1 MDCNKEKARIANPRQ
16 RRDLK
21 KLQLIFQTL
30 SDYNRLGMIQFIG
43 EKERSVG
50 EIVKETKLS
59 QPLVSHHLR
68 VLKNNGILET
78 KRNGPFIFYYIRDKK
93 ILDAI
98 DLFSEIFKDSDIKD
112 KTGSGLCSNWISS
125 NFNKTI

>member
-1 MDCNKEKARIANPRQ
+1 MFYMD
-16 RRDLK
+16 DLK

-30 SDYNRLGMIQFIG
+30 SDYNRLGIIRFIC

-50 EIVKETKLS
+50 EIVKTSKLS

-68 VLKNNGILET
+68 VLKENGILET
-78 KRNGPFIFYYIRDKK
+78 KRNGPFIFYYIRDRK

-98 DLFSEIFKDSDIKD
+98 NLFIELFKNSDIKD
-112 KTGSGLCSNWISS
+112 KTSPKFCSGWI
-125 NFNKTI
+125 NGNYNNKT

>member
-1 MDCNKEKARIANPRQ
+1 MFYMS
-16 RRDLK
+16 DLK

-30 SDYNRLGMIQFIG
+30 SDYNRLGMIQFIC

-68 VLKNNGILET
+68 VLKDNGILET

-98 DLFSEIFKDSDIKD
+98 DLFLEIFKDSDIKD
-112 KTGSGLCSNWISS
+112 KTSSRFCSSWISS

>member
-1 MDCNKEKARIANPRQ
+1 MG
-16 RRDLK
+16 DLK

-30 SDYNRLGMIQFIG
+30 SDYNRLGMIQFIC

-68 VLKNNGILET
+68 VLRDNGILET
-78 KRNGPFIFYYIRDKK
+78 KRIGPFVFYYIRDKK

-98 DLFSEIFKDSDIKD
+98 NLFLELFKNSDIKD
-112 KTGSGLCSNWISS
+112 KTISGFCSGWISS
-125 NFNKTI
+125 NFNKII

>member
-1 MDCNKEKARIANPRQ
+1 MD
-16 RRDLK
+16 DLK

-30 SDYNRLGMIQFIG
+30 SDYNRLGIIRFIC

-50 EIVKETKLS
+50 EIVKTTKLS

-68 VLKNNGILET
+68 ILKENKILET
-78 KRNGPFIFYYIRDKK
+78 KRNGPFIFYYLKEKK

-98 DLFSEIFKDSDIKD
+98 NLFLEIFKHSDLKG
-112 KTGSGLCSNWISS
+112 KTSSRFCSGWKISD
-125 NFNKTI
+125 FNNLT

>member
-1 MDCNKEKARIANPRQ
+1 MD
-16 RRDLK
+16 DLK

-30 SDYNRLGMIQFIG
+30 SDYNRLGIIRFIC

-50 EIVKETKLS
+50 EIVKTTKLS

-68 VLKNNGILET
+68 VLKENGILET
-78 KRNGPFIFYYIRDKK
+78 KRNGPFIFYYVRDKK

-98 DLFSEIFKDSDIKD
+98 NLFIELFKNSDIKD
-112 KTGSGLCSNWISS
+112 KTSSKFCSGWINSNY
-125 NFNKTI
+125 NNKT

>member
-1 MDCNKEKARIANPRQ
+1 MSN
-16 RRDLK
+16 LK
-21 KLQLIFQTL
+21 RLQLIFQTL
-30 SDYNRLGMIQFIG
+30 SDYNRLGMIQFIC

-68 VLKNNGILET
+68 VLKDNGILET

-98 DLFSEIFKDSDIKD
+98 DLFLEIFKDLDIKNNASA
-112 KTGSGLCSNWISS
+112 KFCSGWIIG
-125 NFNKTI
+125 NYNTKR

>member
-1 MDCNKEKARIANPRQ
+1 MD
-16 RRDLK
+16 DLK

-30 SDYNRLGMIQFIG
+30 SDYNRLGMIRFIC

-68 VLKNNGILET
+68 VLKENGILGT
-78 KRNGPFIFYYIRDKK
+78 KRNGPFIFYFIRDKK

-98 DLFSEIFKDSDIKD
+98 NLVLEIFRDSDIKD
-112 KTGSGLCSNWISS
+112 NTSSKFCSGWIIG
-125 NFNKTI
+125 NYNTKR

>member
-1 MDCNKEKARIANPRQ
+1 MMFYMD
-16 RRDLK
+16 DLK

-30 SDYNRLGMIQFIG
+30 SDYNRLGIIRFIC

-50 EIVKETKLS
+50 EIVKATKLS

-68 VLKNNGILET
+68 VLKENEILET
-78 KRNGPFIFYYIRDKK
+78 KRNGPFIYYNIRDKK

-98 DLFSEIFKDSDIKD
+98 NLFLELFKNSDIKD
-112 KTGSGLCSNWISS
+112 NSSSKFCSGWIRSNYS
-125 NFNKTI
+125 NKI

>member
-1 MDCNKEKARIANPRQ
+1 MS
-16 RRDLK
+16 DLK

-30 SDYNRLGMIQFIG
+30 SDYNRLGIIQFIC

-68 VLKNNGILET
+68 ILKENGILET

-98 DLFSEIFKDSDIKD
+98 SLFLEIFKDSDIKD
-112 KTGSGLCSNWISS
+112 KTGSRFCSGWVVGNY
-125 NFNKTI
+125 NNK

>member
-1 MDCNKEKARIANPRQ
+1 MS
-16 RRDLK
+16 DLK

-30 SDYNRLGMIQFIG
+30 SDFNRLAMIQFIC

-50 EIVKETKLS
+50 EVVKETKLS

-68 VLKNNGILET
+68 VLKENGILET
-78 KRNGPFIFYYIRDKK
+78 KRNGPFIFYFIRDKK

-98 DLFSEIFKDSDIKD
+98 NLFLEIFKDPDIKD
-112 KTGSGLCSNWISS
+112 KPSSGFCSGWIID
-125 NFNKTI
+125 NYNTKR

>member
-1 MDCNKEKARIANPRQ
+1 MD
-16 RRDLK
+16 DLK

-30 SDYNRLGMIQFIG
+30 SDYNRLGMIRFIC

-50 EIVKETKLS
+50 EIVKVTKLS

-68 VLKNNGILET
+68 VLKENGILET
-78 KRNGPFIFYYIRDKK
+78 RRNGPFIYYYIRDKK

-98 DLFSEIFKDSDIKD
+98 DLFLELFKNSILND
-112 KTGSGLCSNWISS
+112 KAGSKFCSGWIM
-125 NFNKTI
+125 

>member
-1 MDCNKEKARIANPRQ
+1 MN
-16 RRDLK
+16 DLR

-30 SDYNRLGMIQFIG
+30 SDYNRLGMIRFIC

-50 EIVKETKLS
+50 EIVKEIKLS

-68 VLKNNGILET
+68 VLKENGILET

-98 DLFSEIFKDSDIKD
+98 NLFLEIFKSSGAND
-112 KTGSGLCSNWISS
+112 KPGSGFCSGWIIG
-125 NFNKTI
+125 N

>member
-1 MDCNKEKARIANPRQ
+1 MFYM
-16 RRDLK
+16 RDLK
-21 KLQLIFQTL
+21 RLQLIFQTL
-30 SDYNRLGMIQFIG
+30 SDYNRLGMIHFIC

-68 VLKNNGILET
+68 VLKDNGILET

-98 DLFSEIFKDSDIKD
+98 DLFLEIFKDSDIKD
-112 KTGSGLCSNWISS
+112 KTSFRFCSSWISS

>member
-1 MDCNKEKARIANPRQ
+1 MIFYMN
-16 RRDLK
+16 DLK

-30 SDYNRLGMIQFIG
+30 SDYNRLGIKFIC

-50 EIVKETKLS
+50 EIVKETRLS

-68 VLKNNGILET
+68 VLKENGILET
-78 KRNGPFIFYYIRDKK
+78 KRNGPFIFYFVRDKK

-98 DLFSEIFKDSDIKD
+98 NLVLEIFKDSDIKENPSS
-112 KTGSGLCSNWISS
+112 KFCSGWISG
-125 NFNKTI
+125 NYNTKR